1 MEEFTWEFFATLAGG
16 AAAVTLVMQI
26 LKYIIPNMNAV
37 AIKITALV
45 LSLAVVFIAACIVPN
60 NWDFQ
65 TIVLAV
71 LNGCVVFT
79 ETQGLYALT
88 GKALNAAGDAIT
100 GKNER

>member
-16 AAAVTLVMQI
+16 AAAVTLIMQV
-26 LKYIIPNMNAV
+26 LKYVIPGMSATV
-37 AIKITALV
+37 IKIIALV
-45 LSLAVVFIAACIVPN
+45 LSLAAVFIAGCVVPN
-60 NWDFQ
+60 NWDIQ
-65 TIVLAV
+65 TIILAI

-100 GKNER
+100 GQDER